1 MLLSLVLTS
10 ALLSAAEKPKLAVLE
25 LQALGAPQD
34 TAAALTEAMTQ
45 ELTKRGF
52 FDVIS
57 SRDIQTLLGV
67 ERQKQ
72 LMGCGDDS
80 SSCLAELAGALGSR
94 FVLSGTLA
102 KLGDALQLSVQ
113 MLDTQKS
120 QTVAR
125 GVRLASDA
133 ESLVGQLPWLLA
145 EATATP
151 LPAPP
156 SRALPV
162 TLLVVGGAAVMGGA
176 VLGIDALSRDRA
188 LSADLAQAPDTGV
201 FRSLPAYRDEASFI
215 GTEKTIALAAMLSGA
230 AIATV
235 GLILYPK
242 DLARGGVAFVPTG
255 PGFAL
260 VGVLP

>member
-25 LQALGAPQD
+25 LQALGTPPE
-34 TAAALTEAMTQ
+34 TASALTEAMTQ
-45 ELTKRGF
+45 ELTRRGF
-52 FDVIS
+52 FDVVS

-72 LMGCGDDS
+72 LLGCSDDA

-94 FVLSGTLA
+94 FVLSGSLA

-125 GVRLASDA
+125 GVRLANDVDA
-133 ESLVGQLPWLLA
+133 LVAQLPYLLA
-145 EATATP
+145 ESTATP
-151 LPAPP
+151 LPPPP

-162 TLLVVGGAAVMGGA
+162 TLLAVGGAAVVAGA
-176 VLGIDALSRDRA
+176 ILGVDALSRDRA
-188 LSADLAQAPDTGV
+188 LAADLGQSADTGV
-201 FRSLPAYRDEASFI
+201 FKGLPTYRAEADFI
-215 GTEKTIALAAMLSGA
+215 GLEKTLSLATMLSGA
-230 AIATV
+230 ALVTL

-242 DLARGGVAFVPTG
+242 DLVRGGVTLVPTARG
-255 PGFAL
+255 LAL
-260 VGVLP
+260 VGLLP